1 MFHSL
6 LLVIWNWTNVKICSL
21 NEIFYNV
28 CTYKVVYYRAQII

>member
-6 LLVIWNWTNVKICSL
+6 LLVIWNWTNVKICSIK
-21 NEIFYNV
+21 EIFYNV